1 METELLAAALDDA
14 ASACARHGTRLT
26 PVRREVLSL
35 ILSAERPVGAY
46 DLLARL
52 RDGRTAAPPTV
63 YRALDFLVAEG
74 LVHRLERLAA
84 YVGCRHR
91 HDDEDAHAAQ
101 FLICAECG
109 RVTELDDPAIVAA
122 LREAGTRAGFTFR
135 SATVEAAGLCAGCE
149 GQGAR
154 GST

>member
-1 METELLAAALDDA
+1 MAPDALAKTLDDA
-14 ASACARHGTRLT
+14 AALCARRGTRLT

-35 ILSAERPVGAY
+35 ILSAERPTGAY
-46 DLLARL
+46 DLLAQL
-52 RDGRTAAPPTV
+52 RDGRSAAPPTI

-84 YVGCRHR
+84 YVGCRH
-91 HDDEDAHAAQ
+91 HHDEDAHAAQ

-109 RVTELDDPAIVAA
+109 RVTELDDPAIIAA
-122 LREAGTRAGFTFR
+122 LREAGARAGFAFR
-135 SATVEAAGLCAGCE
+135 SATVEAAGLCAACE